1 MLEFIGTIE
10 SRKIAK
16 HSYIVMQKYIDEDNK
31 SIYNL
36 SIEESDDG
44 LFSETTDLFE
54 TKDEEKALSF
64 YKILVKIY
72 NYGKKEVNSHDVK

>member
-1 MLEFIGTIE
+1 MLEFIRTIE
-10 SRKIAK
+10 SKKIANY
-16 HSYIVMQKYIDEDNK
+16 SYIVMQEYVDEDDK
-31 SIYNL
+31 SIYNV

-44 LFSETTDLFE
+44 LFSKTTDLFE
-54 TKDEEKALSF
+54 TRDEAKALSF

>member
-10 SRKIAK
+10 SRRIAK
-16 HSYIVMQKYIDEDNK
+16 HSYIVMQEYIDKDNK
-31 SIYNL
+31 SIYNV

-54 TKDEEKALSF
+54 TRDEEKALSF
-64 YKILVKIY
+64 YKVLIKIY
-72 NYGKKEVNSHDVK
+72 NYGKEVK

>member
-10 SRKIAK
+10 SRRIAK
-16 HSYIVMQKYIDEDNK
+16 HSYIVMQEYIDEDNE
-31 SIYNL
+31 SIYNV

-54 TKDEEKALSF
+54 TRDEEKALSF
-64 YKILVKIY
+64 YKVLVKIY

>member
-10 SRKIAK
+10 SKRIAE

-31 SIYNL
+31 SIYNV

-54 TKDEEKALSF
+54 TKDKEKALSF

>member
-16 HSYIVMQKYIDEDNK
+16 HSYIVMQEYIDEDNK
-31 SIYNL
+31 SIYNV
-36 SIEESDDG
+36 SIEESDNG

-54 TKDEEKALSF
+54 TEDEGRALSF

-72 NYGKKEVNSHDVK
+72 NYGKKEVK

>member
-1 MLEFIGTIE
+1 MLEFVGTIE
-10 SRKIAK
+10 SRRIAK
-16 HSYIVMQKYIDEDNK
+16 HSYIVMQEYIDEDNK
-31 SIYNL
+31 SIYNV

-54 TKDEEKALSF
+54 TKYEEKASSF

-72 NYGKKEVNSHDVK
+72 NYGKKEVK

>member
-1 MLEFIGTIE
+1 MNVTFD
-10 SRKIAK
+10 KI
-16 HSYIVMQKYIDEDNK
+16 DNV
-31 SIYNL
+31 NATL
-36 SIEESDDG
+36 TVSIEESDNG

>member
-1 MLEFIGTIE
+1 MEFIGTIE
-10 SRKIAK
+10 SRRIAK
-16 HSYIVMQKYIDEDNK
+16 HSYIIMQEYIDEDNK
-31 SIYNL
+31 SIYNV

-54 TKDEEKALSF
+54 TRDEEKALSF
-64 YKILVKIY
+64 YKVLVKIY

>member
-1 MLEFIGTIE
+1 MLRFIGTVE
-10 SRKIAK
+10 SRRIAK
-16 HSYIVMQKYIDEDNK
+16 HSYIAIREYIDEDDK
-31 SIYNL
+31 SIYNV

-54 TKDEEKALSF
+54 TKDEAKASSF

-72 NYGKKEVNSHDVK
+72 NYGKKEVNSHDIK

>member
-1 MLEFIGTIE
+1 MEFIRTIE
-10 SRKIAK
+10 SKKIA
-16 HSYIVMQKYIDEDNK
+16 HYSYIVMQEYVDEDDK
-31 SIYNL
+31 SIYNV

-54 TKDEEKALSF
+54 TRDEEKALSF
-64 YKILVKIY
+64 YKVLIKIY